1 MNFFLPEATSTW
13 GITMVGSPAPL
24 IWAHLGI
31 INLIAF
37 LMMWSDKRRSKREGA
52 RRISEKALF
61 LPVLLGGALGGVLG
75 MRAFRHKTRRWYFR
89 FGFPA
94 LLVLQLAGFCLLL
107 WKFCPL

>member
-1 MNFFLPEATSTW
+1 MSVELWQLLGLYLALMNLA
-13 GITMVGSPAPL
+13 
-24 IWAHLGI
+24 
-31 INLIAF
+31 AF
-37 LMMWSDKRRSKREGA
+37 AAMGLDKGRA
-52 RRISEKALF
+52 RRGRWRVSEKALF
-61 LPVLLGGALGGVLG
+61 LPALLGGALGGVLG

>member
-1 MNFFLPEATSTW
+1 MSVELWQLLGLYLTLMNLAAFAA
-13 GITMVGSPAPL
+13 VGA
-24 IWAHLGI
+24 
-31 INLIAF
+31 
-37 LMMWSDKRRSKREGA
+37 DKGRA
-52 RRISEKALF
+52 RRGRWRLSVKALF
-61 LPVLLGGALGGVLG
+61 LPALLGGALGGVLG

>member
-1 MNFFLPEATSTW
+1 MSVELWQLLGLYLALMNLAGFAAMGL
-13 GITMVGSPAPL
+13 
-24 IWAHLGI
+24 
-31 INLIAF
+31 
-37 LMMWSDKRRSKREGA
+37 DKGRA
-52 RRISEKALF
+52 RRGRWRVSEKALF
-61 LPVLLGGALGGVLG
+61 LPALLGGALGGVLG

>member
-1 MNFFLPEATSTW
+1 MSVELWQLLGLYLAMMNLA
-13 GITMVGSPAPL
+13 
-24 IWAHLGI
+24 
-31 INLIAF
+31 AF
-37 LMMWSDKRRSKREGA
+37 AAMGADKRRA
-52 RRISEKALF
+52 RRGRWRISEKALF
-61 LPVLLGGALGGVLG
+61 LPALLGGAPGGVLG